1 MKLLIVAATQA
12 EIAPF
17 MAHMQSQSYTH
28 VAVSCIVTGVGMVA
42 TTYALTRSLQA
53 QPCHFALQ
61 VGVGGSFTPHL
72 PLGSLVKITTDGY
85 GDLGAEDHDAYLD
98 ITELGLLQ
106 PDEPPFTHARLA
118 MPASDLADRIDLP
131 DASGLTVNTV
141 SGGLRTIALR
151 WNKYCCDI
159 ESMEGAAF
167 HYVCL
172 QEGVSFAQVRAVSN
186 YVTPRDKSQWK
197 MKESITNLNEWLIGF
212 VAGLDVAG

>member
-1 MKLLIVAATQA
+1 L
-12 EIAPF
+12 
-17 MAHMQSQSYTH
+17 
-28 VAVSCIVTGVGMVA
+28 
-42 TTYALTRSLQA
+42 
-53 QPCHFALQ
+53 
-61 VGVGGSFTPHL
+61 GG
-72 PLGSLVKITTDGY
+72 LVKITTDGY

-141 SGGLRTIALR
+141 SGGLRTIAMR

-172 QEGVSFAQVRAVSN
+172 QEGVPFAQVRAVSN

-197 MKESITNLNEWLIGF
+197 MKVAITNLNEWLIGF

>member
-17 MAHMQSQSYTH
+17 LAHLQSQSYTR
-28 VAVSCIVTGVGMVA
+28 VSVHCLVTGVGMMA
-42 TTYALTRSLQA
+42 TTYALTRSLQG
-53 QPCHFALQ
+53 QEHQFALQ

-72 PLGSLVKITTDGY
+72 PLGGLVKITTDGY

-98 ITELGLLQ
+98 LNELGLLQ
-106 PDEPPFTHARLA
+106 PNEAPFTNARLT
-118 MPASDLADRIDLP
+118 MPASQPAARIALP
-131 DASGLTVNTV
+131 EASGLTVNTV
-141 SGGLRTIALR
+141 SGAQRTITIR

-172 QEGVSFAQVRAVSN
+172 QEGIPFAQVRAVSN
-186 YVTPRDKSQWK
+186 YVTPRDKSQWN
-197 MKESITNLNEWLIGF
+197 MKDAILNLNSWLISY
-212 VAGLDVAG
+212 VDALEAES